1 MRVLFCTTG
10 GLGHLL
16 PLRPLAAALR
26 SRGHDVAWVTAPDA
40 LASLEGLGL
49 DLMAA
54 GHSFEVSRR
63 QFRAA
68 HAEGAQLV
76 GEPLSAYT
84 FPRLFGAVLAPAML
98 DGVEQAVRRWRPDFV
113 VHEPA
118 ALAAPLVCRQ
128 LGLHSVTQGYGLRPP
143 SAYLEEAMGFFG
155 THWRARGL
163 EVPADGGLYQS
174 LYLDIAPRSLQPA
187 IETPEDGVFRF
198 NPCLAID
205 SNTRTLPDDIRT
217 AFYVAATRGPRIYV
231 TFGTVFNR
239 CPSFLVA
246 ARAAARLG
254 GAVVV
259 TVGAHGDPEPFANL
273 GGHVQV
279 HRFVDQAA
287 LLPHCDLVVS
297 HGGAGTLL
305 GAAAHGVAQ
314 LMLPQAA
321 DHFRNARALS
331 SANAGRALESE
342 CQTTEDVTAAMA
354 DVLNSGAF
362 TAAAGV
368 LATEMSAMPQPV
380 AAACR
385 LESWWAGGGRSM
397 RVGERVYREV
407 LMSGLAG
414 SVRDSYKWRNLEDFS
429 PSVPPNFPPN
439 GRDFAL
445 NRETQKNESP

>member
-26 SRGHDVAWVTAPDA
+26 RRGNAVAWVTAPDA
-40 LASLEGLGL
+40 LASLEGLGF

-54 GHSFEVSRR
+54 GSSFEVSRR
-63 QFRAA
+63 QFRVA
-68 HAEGAQLV
+68 HADGQQLV

-84 FPRLFGAVLAPAML
+84 FPRLFGAVLAPAMV

-128 LGLHSVTQGYGLRPP
+128 LGLRNITQGYGLRPP
-143 SAYLEEAMGFFG
+143 SQYLEEAMTFFG
-155 THWRARGL
+155 THWQARGL
-163 EVPADGGLYQS
+163 EVPADGGLYRN
-174 LYLDIAPRSLQPA
+174 LYLDITPRRLQPT
-187 IETPEDGVFRF
+187 IQTSEDDVLRF
-198 NPCLAID
+198 NPYRAGD
-205 SNTRTLPDDIRT
+205 SNTRPLPDDIRT
-217 AFYVAATRGPRIYV
+217 VLQLSATRGPRIYV

-239 CPSFLVA
+239 SPALLAA

-254 GAVVV
+254 GAVIV
-259 TVGAHGDPEPFANL
+259 TVGANGDPEPFTTL
-273 GGHVQV
+273 GGHVRV
-279 HRFVDQAA
+279 HRFVDQTA
-287 LLPHCDLVVS
+287 LLPQCDLVVS

-314 LMLPQAA
+314 LILPQAA

-331 SANAGRALESE
+331 SANAGRALESAH
-342 CQTTEDVTAAMA
+342 QSTEDVMATMA

-368 LATEMSAMPQPV
+368 LATEMSAMPQPFI
-380 AAACR
+380 AACR
-385 LESWWAGGGRSM
+385 LERWWNSASSWAG
-397 RVGERVYREV
+397 
-407 LMSGLAG
+407 
-414 SVRDSYKWRNLEDFS
+414 
-429 PSVPPNFPPN
+429 
-439 GRDFAL
+439 
-445 NRETQKNESP
+445 